1 MLKKE
6 KVAKIANQAIN
17 ECRLITQSSST
28 AVYNCDNRVVA
39 KVATDPWLAESE
51 ELMYE
56 YLRDNSTLPIPKVLG
71 REEELLVTE
80 YVVNDQLGK
89 GDAEREAALH
99 LANLHRIPWEEGFG
113 FPEDTVIGP
122 YRQCNRSYDSWI
134 EFFRRERLL
143 DFGTKAFGE
152 GALPEETYIRLLA
165 LCEELERYLVEPKHS
180 SLLHGDVWSGNVLI
194 HRGEVAAF
202 IDPAIYYGHHEVD
215 LAFIML
221 FSTFGDRFFE
231 HYHKLYPIEEDF
243 VEVRADIYNL
253 YPYLVHLRAFGE
265 GYLPYIER
273 ILEKY
278 GY

>member
-1 MLKKE
+1 MKE
-6 KVAKIANQAIN
+6 RVSAILG
-17 ECRLITQSSST
+17 EEVKSCRLMTQSSST
-28 AVYNCDNRVVA
+28 AVYNCDNRIVA
-39 KVATDPWLAESE
+39 KVATDPWLVESE

-56 YLRDNSTLPIPKVLG
+56 YLRDNSTLPIPKLYGRDNEVL
-71 REEELLVTE
+71 LTE
-80 YVVNDQLGK
+80 YIPNDQLGRL
-89 GDAEREAALH
+89 DAERDAALH
-99 LANLHRIPWEEGFG
+99 LANLHRIGWEEGYG
-113 FPEDTVIGP
+113 FVDDTVIGP
-122 YRQCNRSYDSWI
+122 YRQNNTPYDSWI

-143 DFGTKAFGE
+143 DFATKAFAE
-152 GALPEETYIRLLA
+152 EQLPEESYLRLIA
-165 LCEELERYLVEPKHS
+165 LCEDLERYLIEPKHS

-215 LAFIML
+215 LAFIMM

-273 ILEKY
+273 TLQKY